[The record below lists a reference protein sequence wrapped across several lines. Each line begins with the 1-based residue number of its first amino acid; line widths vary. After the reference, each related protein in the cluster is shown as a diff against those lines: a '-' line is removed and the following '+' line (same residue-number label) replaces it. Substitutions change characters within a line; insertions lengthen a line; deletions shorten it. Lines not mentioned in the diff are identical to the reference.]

1 MCLIIF
7 AYKVDPNYDLLLMA
21 NRDEYCDRKFTTA
34 HRWGDSKQVISG
46 IDLTANGGWT
56 GVSQAGRIAA
66 ITNFRSG
73 YDFDQQLKSRGELVR
88 NFLDSDIAPQEFLAT
103 IRKSKSE
110 FNGYNLLFG
119 DQRELY
125 WYSNQTDQ
133 FQLITPGIY
142 GICNHLLDTPW
153 PKLVD
158 AKAQLHQMIN
168 CGNVTPDHLLSIML
182 NKSKYPLDQLPK
194 TGIDIDIEQGLS
206 SIFVDLEK
214 YGSVLTSLIYMNNK
228 ALGFYE
234 YKHLDNKGSI
244 KQCFSSKAFA
254 LNVE

>member
-21 NRDEYCDRKFTTA
+21 NRDEYCDRQFKTA
-34 HRWGDSKQVISG
+34 HRWGDGDKVLSG

-56 GVSQAGRIAA
+56 GVTKTGRIAA
-66 ITNFRSG
+66 VTNFRSG
-73 YDFDQQLKSRGELVR
+73 YDFNQQLKSRGELVR
-88 NFLDSDIAPQEFLAT
+88 SFLDSDISPHEYLST
-103 IRKSKSE
+103 LRKSKAE
-110 FNGYNLLFG
+110 YNGYNLLFG
-119 DQRELY
+119 DRHELY

-133 FQLITPGIY
+133 FQSIAPGIY

-158 AKAQLHQMIN
+158 AKVQLHQMIN
-168 CGNVTPDHLLSIML
+168 CGNVTPDNLLSIML
-182 NKSKYPLDQLPK
+182 NKNKYPLNELPK
-194 TGIDIDIEQGLS
+194 TGIDIETEQGLS

-214 YGSVLTSLIYMNNK
+214 YGSVLTSLIYMSSES
-228 ALGFYE
+228 LGFYE
-234 YKHLDNKGSI
+234 YKHLDNNGSI

-254 LNVE
+254 VNVK